1 MFGNFQAWDI
11 LQKPTERLYNM
22 SYWPRFK
29 LTNYEAKYVTKYS
42 SPDDNRRGVL
52 RRFYPGYLELNATTR
67 LPTFAFNIARKSRVF
82 GMSMSGDISK
92 FRITISDA
100 TGEQYT
106 VGQVNADLMMPGGL
120 ALVPGA
126 NFDLGS
132 LAQGTLAAFMPGFN
146 NDIHIFEP
154 NISLAPNQTL
164 TVQGFETEPYGYS
177 PIPIEDEEPANYRI
191 DFVMHVYE
199 FPGMPGSP
207 L

>member
-1 MFGNFQAWDI
+1 
-11 LQKPTERLYNM
+11 M

-29 LTNYEAKYVTKYS
+29 LTPYEARYVTKYS

-52 RRFYPGYLELNATTR
+52 RRFYPGFLVLNETTR

-82 GMSMSGDISK
+82 GLSISGDVSK
-92 FRITISDA
+92 FRINISDA

-106 VGQVNADLMMPGGL
+106 VGQINADLLQTGNL
-120 ALVPGA
+120 AEVPGINIA
-126 NFDLGS
+126 LS
-132 LAQGTLAAFMPGFN
+132 GTGIGLPVVAKIIPGFN

-164 TVQGFETEPYGYS
+164 TIQGFETEPYGYGN
-177 PIPIEDEEPANYRI
+177 PDPETIPNADYRI
-191 DFVMHVYE
+191 DFVLHVYE